1 MALLHRYGGLWL
13 DLETIALRNF
23 SHLFGECI
31 DDGHSVPSNQ
41 GVIGPL
47 RPNTTFT
54 RAWQD
59 FVHAKLDSLKHNLK
73 LHPGGACAGNR
84 CEYALGW
91 QGILGNIWRK
101 IEAELAGVATGA
113 VCLNA
118 CVYGCPIACYNK
130 PEQKCAGADVAQGQN
145 AGVSNGVKRMSYE
158 QFLSSPGVLGQ
169 MIRRALAIPTSTVI
183 ARAIEEQ
190 RHCLTLAEERL
201 YVNRSD
207 AGGHT
212 CPPPAHPQ
220 FESSAQW
227 TVV

>member
-1 MALLHRYGGLWL
+1 MVEVQIN
-13 DLETIALRNF
+13 DLELNPGQR
-23 SHLFGECI
+23 
-31 DDGHSVPSNQ
+31 
-41 GVIGPL
+41 
-47 RPNTTFT
+47 
-54 RAWQD
+54 
-59 FVHAKLDSLKHNLK
+59 
-73 LHPGGACAGNR
+73 LHVVVERWHEPCMYPMLPTVLADLCAS
-84 CEYALGW
+84 
-91 QGILGNIWRK
+91 
-101 IEAELAGVATGA
+101 
-113 VCLNA
+113 
-118 CVYGCPIACYNK
+118 
-130 PEQKCAGADVAQGQN
+130 ADVAQGQN